1 MRVSILTLTENGRK
15 LGESLKTGLKDDPTI
30 LSVETLHRDIDFREV
45 FSRSDMIIGIMAAGI
60 MVRKI
65 APLLENKFSDPGVI
79 VIDEMGRNVI
89 SLLSGHAGGANDF
102 AVKIADILNANPVI
116 TTATDVN
123 GLVGIDSFAARY
135 FYVILDRH
143 LVKHFNSSIVDG
155 HTVELH
161 SSRNLGPLIDGELSR
176 TYRYMRDGDEIV
188 RAHCNSEVMRLAP
201 LKVSVGIG
209 TRRGVESSRV
219 TGAIVEALG
228 LLKLPPERIDALA
241 TGYMKKNE
249 RGIIDA
255 AEDLGVP
262 LEIIPLQELKAQDT
276 HSFSDFV
283 NEKFGVGSVCEAAAL
298 KSAGT
303 GSRLVIRKTTSSGV
317 AVAVAVSGTPK
328 TF

>member
-1 MRVSILTLTENGRK
+1 MRLSILTITENGRK
-15 LGESLKTGLKDDPTI
+15 LGETLKTALMNDPTI
-30 LSVETLHRDIDFREV
+30 LSVKIIHGNIDFRDV

-65 APLLENKFSDPGVI
+65 APLLKNKFSDPGVI
-79 VIDEMGRNVI
+79 VIDEMGQNVI

-135 FYVILDRH
+135 FYLILDRH

-161 SSRNLGPLIDGELSR
+161 SSRNLEPLIDGELSG
-176 TYRYMRDGDEIV
+176 TYRYIRDGDEVV

-209 TRRGVESSRV
+209 TRRGVESTLV
-219 TGAIVEALG
+219 TTAIVEALG

-249 RGIIDA
+249 SGVIDA
-255 AEDLGVP
+255 AENLGVP
-262 LEIIPLQELKAQDT
+262 LEIIPPQELRSQDT

-298 KSAGT
+298 KSAGAK
-303 GSRLVIRKTTSSGV
+303 SKLVIRKTTSSGV